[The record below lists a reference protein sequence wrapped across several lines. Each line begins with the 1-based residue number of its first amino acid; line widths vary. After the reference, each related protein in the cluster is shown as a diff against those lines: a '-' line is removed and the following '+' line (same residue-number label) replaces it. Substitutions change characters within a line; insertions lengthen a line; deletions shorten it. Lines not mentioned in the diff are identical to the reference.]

1 MLSCLEGA
9 KKINTRSLRRGYSD
23 YMSRTGYREAAA
35 GDRPA
40 RGRAARHLDQ
50 RQLRQRARGDRRRA
64 RAGAARDRVDRE
76 RRRQARLP
84 DQGRRCAHLC
94 AAPEHRQDPGSP
106 FAGAALPVRRHRF
119 PAVRRKA
126 MKARTWLAL
135 AVAAGAALLQGC
147 ELALIGASAGAA
159 YSTLEDRRSS
169 GTQLDDD
176 AIELRAG
183 SRIADRF
190 ADKVHVNVAAFNRA
204 TLITGEVPDEAV
216 RAEVEKIVQ
225 GVPNVRGVTNE
236 VQLAPITSLGERTSD
251 SLITAQ
257 VKARYLRA
265 KAFNPVH
272 VKVVTEAGVV
282 YLMGVVTER
291 EADDAVDLA
300 RTGGVRKVVKIFE
313 YCKAAEQVC
322 RPGPP
327 GPPDEKPKPAA

>member
-1 MLSCLEGA
+1 
-9 KKINTRSLRRGYSD
+9 
-23 YMSRTGYREAAA
+23 
-35 GDRPA
+35 
-40 RGRAARHLDQ
+40 
-50 RQLRQRARGDRRRA
+50 
-64 RAGAARDRVDRE
+64 
-76 RRRQARLP
+76 
-84 DQGRRCAHLC
+84 
-94 AAPEHRQDPGSP
+94 
-106 FAGAALPVRRHRF
+106 
-119 PAVRRKA
+119 

-135 AVAAGAALLQGC
+135 AVAASAALLQGC

-183 SRIADRF
+183 SRVADRF

-204 TLITGEVPDEAV
+204 TLITGEAPDEAV

-236 VQLAPITSLGERTSD
+236 LQLAPITSLGERTND

-272 VKVVTEAGVV
+272 VKVCRLRRRPTNPRSAHRANSSAGARSCPGRWSSP
-282 YLMGVVTER
+282 MACSTSCI
-291 EADDAVDLA
+291 AAMSSISLA
-300 RTGGVRKVVKIFE
+300 RARSARR
-313 YCKAAEQVC
+313 CWS
-322 RPGPP
+322 R
-327 GPPDEKPKPAA
+327 